1 MDSFK
6 SSVFGQSLVS
16 LCFKCFI
23 HRLLRFF
30 RQLSKQ
36 LEKPSRLRD
45 HNGLQYIFNLIKPL
59 SHIPAKAENSAK
71 ISIL

>member
-1 MDSFK
+1 MK
-6 SSVFGQSLVS
+6 EEVSLVICVLNVS
-16 LCFKCFI
+16 STDFFI
-23 HRLLRFF
+23 F

-36 LEKPSRLRD
+36 LEKPSRLID
-45 HNGLQYIFNLIKPL
+45 HNGLQYFFNLIKPL

>member
-6 SSVFGQSLVS
+6 SLVFVQPLVS
-16 LCFKCFI
+16 LCFKCLSTDFFI
-23 HRLLRFF
+23 F

-36 LEKPSRLRD
+36 LEKPSRLMD
-45 HNGLQYIFNLIKPL
+45 PNGLAIYFNLIKPL
-59 SHIPAKAENSAK
+59 SQIPAKAENSAK